1 MNSGKF
7 DVLIKNWV
15 EFECVGV
22 KSSGEG
28 VIEFVV
34 VLEKIKGCKW
44 LKIRKMCNVN
54 KLNWVEIK
62 NFRVR
67 EKS

>member
-34 VLEKIKGCKW
+34 VLEKIKGCK
-44 LKIRKMCNVN
+44 
-54 KLNWVEIK
+54 
-62 NFRVR
+62 
-67 EKS
+67 